1 MRTKKKKINKDN
13 CLHLWEPFLCL
24 FAIQSWVSAVDM
36 VRWHCT
42 HCTRRSRWSLGG
54 PRQRTSTS
62 RRSPHGGKWGS
73 PSWPLSAFQP
83 VEEWKPQADTGMIM
97 VESVYCLLRQLLL
110 SFFVGLFIC
119 CHLSWFW
126 RGWGTQRQLLSLA
139 FCRITARKCSDNKLP
154 CRPSQNSFFFF

>member
-1 MRTKKKKINKDN
+1 MLVCN
-13 CLHLWEPFLCL
+13 
-24 FAIQSWVSAVDM
+24 SVVSQCCGYGAVALYSLYQKVQM
-36 VRWHCT
+36 V
-42 HCTRRSRWSLGG
+42 SRW
-54 PRQRTSTS
+54 P
-62 RRSPHGGKWGS
+62 SPKNQHLQKK
-73 PSWPLSAFQP
+73 PSWWKVRISFLTSVGISACGGM
-83 VEEWKPQADTGMIM
+83 KAQADTGMIM